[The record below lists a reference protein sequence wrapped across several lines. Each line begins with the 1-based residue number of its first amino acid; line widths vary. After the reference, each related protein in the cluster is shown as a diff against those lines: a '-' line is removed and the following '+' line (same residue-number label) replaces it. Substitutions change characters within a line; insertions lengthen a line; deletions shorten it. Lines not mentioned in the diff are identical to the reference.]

1 VWENKNM
8 KGFYLSKKYN
18 IAFSFEGRD
27 RNKIT
32 TIKNYLEE
40 KYNVKIFL
48 DQHESG
54 DLQSSNPMDRLYEI
68 FKNDA
73 KYVVVFLSKTYK
85 NKISKRI
92 DCSNSN
98 ASECY
103 LKKEIEAIKYRIE
116 KEGREFLKIVKLDR
130 NVSLKDE
137 LKISDDVYYSF
148 NDNLAETIAKDLIL
162 QRNKVNMKI
171 GFYERIFHLFRLH
184 DINEEEIPLLLNE
197 WFDITYYDV
206 LTNKENFQRKVT
218 KEMIDFLALN
228 FGIDNQWFYGN
239 NVNLYKEEYGFYKN
253 VKKFGDYIAKRKNQ
267 IEELYILTEST
278 PDKKKDSKNDSNY
291 IVIIAQYLKFNYP
304 ESNKPIYTYEI
315 FNEDCRWGY
324 WKCRY
329 NFKSFLLYLRMKHNL
344 GLTFYRGYTVPDV
357 VEKFMK
363 FNKGEMDFEA
373 LMSGGSMWHP
383 EDYIYRKE
391 DFHEAKET
399 DEIEEVLEAIKKDEW
414 SWF

>member
-1 VWENKNM
+1 LKN
-8 KGFYLSKKYN
+8 KKYN

-32 TIKNYLEE
+32 TIKNQLEE

-73 KYVVVFLSKTYK
+73 EYVVVFLSKTYK

-103 LKKEIEAIKYRIE
+103 LKKEIEAMKYRIE

-130 NVSLKDE
+130 NISLKDE

-148 NDNLAETIAKDLIL
+148 DDKLADTIAKDLIL
-162 QRNKVNMKI
+162 KRNKVNMKI
-171 GFYERIFHLFRLH
+171 DFYERIFHLFRLH

-197 WFDITYYDV
+197 WFDIGYYDV
-206 LTNKENFQRKVT
+206 LTDKENFQRKVT

-228 FGIDNQWFYGN
+228 FGVDKQWLYGN
-239 NVNLYKEEYGFYKN
+239 SVNLYKDEYTGFYKN
-253 VKKFGDYIAKRKNQ
+253 VENFGDYIDIQKGQ
-267 IEELYILTEST
+267 IKKLYILTESI

-291 IVIIAQYLKFNYP
+291 MVLIAQYLKFNYP
-304 ESNKPIYTYEI
+304 ENNKPIYTYEI
-315 FNEDCRWGY
+315 FYEDCRWGY

-329 NFKSFLLYLRMKHNL
+329 NFKSFLLYLTMKHNL
-344 GLTFYRGYTVPDV
+344 GLTFYSGYVVPDISN
-357 VEKFMK
+357 KYLK
-363 FNKGEMDFEA
+363 FNQGEIDFET
-373 LMSGGSMWHP
+373 LMRGGRMWHP
-383 EDYIYRKE
+383 EDYIFTNKQSVQ
-391 DFHEAKET
+391 AKET
-399 DEIEEVLEAIKKDEW
+399 DEIEKILEAIKKDEW
-414 SWF
+414 SWL

>member
-1 VWENKNM
+1 MKN
-8 KGFYLSKKYN
+8 KKYK
-18 IAFSFEGRD
+18 IAFSFEGKD

-32 TIKNYLEE
+32 TIKNHLEE

-54 DLQSSNPMDRLYEI
+54 DLQSSNPLDRLYEI

-73 KYVVVFLSKTYK
+73 EHVVIFLSKAYK
-85 NKISKRI
+85 SKINKNI

-103 LKKEIEAIKYRIE
+103 LKKEVEAIKVRIE
-116 KEGREFLKIVKLDR
+116 KKGRGFLKIVKLDR
-130 NVSLKDE
+130 NVSLREE
-137 LKISDDVYYSF
+137 LKVSDDVYYPF
-148 NDNLAETIAKDLIL
+148 DDRLVDTMGKDLNL
-162 QRNKVNMKI
+162 RRNKVNMKI
-171 GFYERIFHLFRLH
+171 GFYERIFKLFELH

-197 WFDITYYDV
+197 WFNVTYYDV
-206 LTNKENFQRKVT
+206 LTDKENFQRKVT
-218 KEMIDFLALN
+218 KEMINFLALN
-228 FGIDNQWFYGN
+228 FGVDKQWLYGN

-267 IEELYILTEST
+267 IEELYILTESI

-315 FNEDCRWGY
+315 FYEDCRWGY

-329 NFKSFLLYLRMKHNL
+329 NFKSFLLYLRMKHNI

-357 VEKFMK
+357 VEKFMR

-373 LMSGGSMWHP
+373 LMSDGRMWHP
-383 EDYIYRKE
+383 DDYIYKKE

-399 DEIEEVLEAIKKDEW
+399 DEIEKILEAIKKDEW